1 MQKMYKIKEV
11 CDKLQIKRYTMDRL
25 IKTKKIKTVNLNKW
39 WSKKVLRITEEAI
52 NAFILSSIED
62 E

>member
-11 CDKLQIKRYTMDRL
+11 CDKLQIKRYTIDRL
-25 IKTKKIKTVNLNKW
+25 IKTKKIKTVNLNKG
-39 WSKKVLRITEEAI
+39 WSNKVLRIPEESI
-52 NAFILSSIED
+52 NAFILSSVED